1 MDPSASSAAAGSSS
15 GAKRRGRP
23 PGSRNKAKIPA

>member
-1 MDPSASSAAAGSSS
+1 MDPSASSAAAGLSS

-23 PGSRNKAKIPA
+23 RAAGTG

>member
-1 MDPSASSAAAGSSS
+1 MLPKPMDPSTSSVTAKSSS

-23 PGSRNKAKIPA
+23 RAARTR